1 MGLLD
6 AIIIIVVLG
15 AAFVGFK
22 KGVISQLG
30 GIAGIILGV
39 VACRLFA
46 DELAITIEDLI
57 SDDANKTVSKGSIV
71 LAYTIIFI
79 AVYLLSQILAKFLHS
94 IVKAVKLGW
103 LNRLAGTVFA
113 VIQWTFLLSIALNV
127 VQVLLPD
134 KPLASKSSLGDGA
147 LIVAVMDFAPN
158 LMGTEEVQDV
168 TDKLFGS
175 TDNK

>member
-30 GIAGIILGV
+30 GIAGVILGV
-39 VACRLFA
+39 IACRLFA
-46 DELAITIEDLI
+46 DDLAVSIEELI
-57 SDDANKTVSKGSIV
+57 SDNTDGSVGKGSIV
-71 LAYTIIFI
+71 LSYTVIFI
-79 AVYLLSQILAKFLHS
+79 AVYLLAQMLAKFLHS
-94 IVKAVKLGW
+94 LVKAVKLGW
-103 LNRLAGTVFA
+103 LNRLVGAVFA

-134 KPLASKSSLGDGA
+134 KQLASKSSMGDGA
-147 LIVAVMDFAPN
+147 LIVTVMNFAPD
-158 LMGTEEVQDV
+158 LMGTEEVQEV
-168 TDKLFGS
+168 TDKLFGT
-175 TDNK
+175 TDNN